1 VQAAAIP
8 SVSPRAAYAQG
19 GTNTLQHVFRDHFAS
34 FTSEYWQIQPTG
46 DAHGSQMTVTASS
59 ITISPDIR
67 TRRPEIDLSI
77 SRYSRGRLDDERPKY
92 LRTEQLQA
100 DAGEE
105 HDPEGKNERQLWPE
119 VPTEESRKFS
129 FSGSN
134 SRIYID

>member
-1 VQAAAIP
+1 
-8 SVSPRAAYAQG
+8 
-19 GTNTLQHVFRDHFAS
+19 
-34 FTSEYWQIQPTG
+34 
-46 DAHGSQMTVTASS
+46 MTVTASS

-77 SRYSRGRLDDERPKY
+77 FRYSRGRLDDERPKY